1 MDAFMGAELNINLLL
16 LMNRYRE
23 YIVDNNLD
31 DVGKNM
37 TIRSI
42 WFDDGEWDN
51 NVKIECYE
59 EDWDWWDE
67 RVGE

>member
-1 MDAFMGAELNINLLL
+1 MDTFMGAELNINLIL
-16 LMNRYRE
+16 LMGRYRE

-31 DVGKNM
+31 DVGKNI

-42 WFDDGEWDN
+42 WFDDGKWDN

>member
-1 MDAFMGAELNINLLL
+1 MDAFMGAELNINLSL